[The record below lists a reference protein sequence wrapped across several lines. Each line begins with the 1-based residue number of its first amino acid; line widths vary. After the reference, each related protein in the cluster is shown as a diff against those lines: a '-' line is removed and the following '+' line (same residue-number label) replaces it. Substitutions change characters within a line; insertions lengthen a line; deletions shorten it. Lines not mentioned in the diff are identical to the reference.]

1 MPSATLPTAQEL
13 LEGIRNALTITWND
27 AYTNQSL
34 TGIIARGIAFLDEIA
49 GVQLDYSVE
58 GKARELLINYC
69 QYARSNALDQFSIN
83 YREDLTFFQLGEE
96 VKRHEEADDSAV

>member
-1 MPSATLPTAQEL
+1 MPSTTPPTAQEL

-27 AYTNQSL
+27 ASL

-69 QYARSNALDQFSIN
+69 QYARASALDQFAVN
-83 YREDLTFFQLGEE
+83 YSEDLTFFQIGEE
-96 VKRHEEADDSAV
+96 VKRYEEADDSAV